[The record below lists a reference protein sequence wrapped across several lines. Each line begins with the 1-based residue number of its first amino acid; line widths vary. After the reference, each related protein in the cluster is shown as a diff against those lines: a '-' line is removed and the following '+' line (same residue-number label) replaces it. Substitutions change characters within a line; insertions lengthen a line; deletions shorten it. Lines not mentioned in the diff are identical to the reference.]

1 MNLFIKGGKMEI
13 KLKITPELFDSVA
26 KEWANK
32 IEKAKPE
39 MKKNQIRNFYDKVLE
54 LYEKS
59 KYSENFNEEVL
70 PFVKMLN
77 SKVAYALNRS
87 PKVANDEF
95 KTMMESCIKQ
105 VKTKKDLEVF
115 KYFFEAVIGFYKGG
129 N

>member
-1 MNLFIKGGKMEI
+1 MAIE
-13 KLKITPELFDSVA
+13 LKITPELFDSVA
-26 KEWANK
+26 KEWADRIAN
-32 IEKAKPE
+32 AKPE

-59 KYSENFNEEVL
+59 KYSKNFNEEVL

-87 PKVANDEF
+87 PKVANYEF
-95 KTMMESCIKQ
+95 KEMMESCINQ
-105 VKTKKDLEVF
+105 VNTKKDLEVF

>member
-1 MNLFIKGGKMEI
+1 MRIE
-13 KLKITPELFDSVA
+13 LKITPELFDSVA
-26 KEWANK
+26 KEWAEK
-32 IEKAKPE
+32 IEHGKPS

-59 KYSENFNEEVL
+59 KYSENFKEEVL

-87 PKVANDEF
+87 PKVANYEF
-95 KTMMESCIKQ
+95 KEMMEGCIKS
-105 VKTKKDLEVF
+105 VNTKEDLEVF

>member
-1 MNLFIKGGKMEI
+1 MAIE
-13 KLKITPELFDSVA
+13 LKITPELFNSVA
-26 KEWANK
+26 KSWAER
-32 IEKAKPE
+32 IERGKPS

-59 KYSENFNEEVL
+59 QYSNNFEEEVL

-87 PKVANDEF
+87 PKVANEEF
-95 KTMMESCIKQ
+95 KKMMESCIEQ
-105 VKTKKDLEVF
+105 VNTKKDLEVF

-129 N
+129 K

>member
-1 MNLFIKGGKMEI
+1 MEI
-13 KLKITPELFDSVA
+13 NLKITPELFDSVA
-26 KEWANK
+26 KEWADN
-32 IEKAKPE
+32 IANGNPQ

-87 PKVANDEF
+87 PKVANNEF
-95 KTMMESCIKQ
+95 KEMMQSCIKQ
-105 VKTKKDLEVF
+105 VNTKKDLEIF

-129 N
+129 NWWKF

>member
-1 MNLFIKGGKMEI
+1 MAEI
-13 KLKITPELFDSVA
+13 TLRISPELFDSVA
-26 KEWANK
+26 KEWAEK
-32 IEKAKPE
+32 IANGRPQ

-59 KYSENFNEEVL
+59 QYSENFEEDVL

-87 PKVANDEF
+87 PKVANNEF
-95 KTMMESCIKQ
+95 KEMMESCIRQ
-105 VKTKKDLEVF
+105 VNNQKDLEVF

>member
-1 MNLFIKGGKMEI
+1 MAEKI
-13 KLKITPELFDSVA
+13 LKISSELFDSVA
-26 KEWANK
+26 REWAEK
-32 IEKAKPE
+32 IASGYPS

-59 KYSENFNEEVL
+59 QYSDNFEEEVL

-87 PKVANDEF
+87 PKVANSEF
-95 KTMMESCIKQ
+95 KEMMESCIRE
-105 VKTKKDLEVF
+105 VETKKDLEVF

>member
-1 MNLFIKGGKMEI
+1 MEI
-13 KLKITPELFDSVA
+13 NLKITPELFDSVA
-26 KEWANK
+26 KEWADK
-32 IEKAKPE
+32 IANGNPQ

-87 PKVANDEF
+87 PKVANNEF
-95 KTMMESCIKQ
+95 KEMMQSCIKQ
-105 VKTKKDLEVF
+105 VNTKKDLEIF

>member
-1 MNLFIKGGKMEI
+1 MAEI
-13 KLKITPELFDSVA
+13 TLKISSELFDSVA
-26 KEWANK
+26 REWAEK
-32 IEKAKPE
+32 IANGKPQ

-59 KYSENFNEEVL
+59 QYSDNFEEEVL

-87 PKVANDEF
+87 PKVANNEF
-95 KTMMESCIKQ
+95 KEMMESCIKQ
-105 VKTKKDLEVF
+105 VNNQKDLEIF

-129 N
+129 RE

>member
-1 MNLFIKGGKMEI
+1 MEI
-13 KLKITPELFDSVA
+13 ELKITPELFNSVA
-26 KEWANK
+26 RNWAEK
-32 IEKAKPE
+32 IENGKPS

-59 KYSENFNEEVL
+59 QYSDNFEEEVL

-87 PKVANDEF
+87 PKVANEEF
-95 KTMMESCIKQ
+95 KEMMENCIEQ
-105 VKTKKDLEVF
+105 VNTKKDLEVF

-129 N
+129 K